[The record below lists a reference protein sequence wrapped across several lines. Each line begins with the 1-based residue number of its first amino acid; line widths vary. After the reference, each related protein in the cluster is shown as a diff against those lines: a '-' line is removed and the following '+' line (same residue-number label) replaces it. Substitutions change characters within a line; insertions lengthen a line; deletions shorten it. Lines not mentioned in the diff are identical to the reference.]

1 MTVYD
6 AIILGI
12 VQGITEFLPISSSGH
27 LVIAQALL
35 GINMPGNV
43 LEVITHIGTLFSV
56 IFVFWKEL
64 ISIFKT
70 IQNSATKIYILF
82 LFIGTIPAIVIGLGG
97 KNIISG
103 FFDSIYVVG
112 GALLFTGIIL
122 LTTQKLSLK
131 DNQLNWKKRIFIS
144 VSNTCYFRSRFIDS
158 FGFERWTYF
167 NPNNTING
175 CFYQFIFSWVYFFK
189 MVIRFIRKW

>member
-27 LVIAQALL
+27 LVITQALL

-56 IFVFWKEL
+56 IFVFRKEL

-82 LFIGTIPAIVIGLGG
+82 LFIGTIPAIVI
-97 KNIISG
+97 
-103 FFDSIYVVG
+103 
-112 GALLFTGIIL
+112 
-122 LTTQKLSLK
+122 
-131 DNQLNWKKRIFIS
+131 
-144 VSNTCYFRSRFIDS
+144 
-158 FGFERWTYF
+158 
-167 NPNNTING
+167 
-175 CFYQFIFSWVYFFK
+175 
-189 MVIRFIRKW
+189 